1 LTPREIGVALTA
13 ESLVLLTAI
22 GLFVR
27 GRWRACV
34 LFSIYVPVV
43 LICGVL
49 TTFLPA
55 VFWTGQFWVRKHF
68 AYDLLIAG
76 VALEIGWRT
85 FRAFRGTALITRCYA
100 AIVVVL
106 TSVTVGPHLTAEYFS
121 YMVQAH
127 PQLINGTIWL
137 FTGNM
142 VLAWWYRIP
151 MRPFHLAISTSTA
164 AYLGVFTS
172 FLGAVRLYGFSA
184 VEPYMRALD
193 PVAFMLVACAWCVA
207 VWRRDTPLVRSRE
220 RVMERLE
227 ARLSA
232 GS

>member
-1 LTPREIGVALTA
+1 
-13 ESLVLLTAI
+13 
-22 GLFVR
+22 
-27 GRWRACV
+27 
-34 LFSIYVPVV
+34 
-43 LICGVL
+43 VL

-68 AYDLLIAG
+68 AYDLLIVG

-85 FRAFRGTALITRCYA
+85 FRAFRGAALIARTYA
-100 AIVVVL
+100 AVVVVV
-106 TSVTVGPHLTAEYFS
+106 TSATVAPNLTAEYFS
-121 YMVQAH
+121 YMAQAH
-127 PQLINGTIWL
+127 PQLVNGTIWL

-142 VLAWWYRIP
+142 VLAWWYRLP

-164 AYLGVFTS
+164 TYLGVFTS
-172 FLGAVRLYGFSA
+172 FLGAVRSYGFPA

-193 PVAFMLVACAWCVA
+193 PAAFLLVACAWCLA
-207 VWRRDTPLVRSRE
+207 AWRRDTADVASRE
-220 RVMERLE
+220 RLIERLE